1 MSGKP
6 NDRAQREAQ
15 AAEDQRRANIT
26 AAGQSVEQIFSSP
39 ERQAQYQDVYDATKT
54 LGMSDL
60 DRQKSQADRQ
70 TKFALA
76 RSGLT
81 GGSRSVDVGRQLGED
96 YINGLLTVDQKAQ
109 ASKADFMNADQM
121 SKNNLLAL
129 VQSGLDV
136 TTANQNAASALRGN
150 LEGARATQL
159 VGGIGDVFGT
169 AAGIYQK
176 GEDERI
182 RRQTAQQ
189 YGQTSYSPFWSM
201 GGGR

>member
-1 MSGKP
+1 MSGG
-6 NDRAQREAQ
+6 NNRAQEEAQ
-15 AAEDQRRANIT
+15 RAEDQRRANI
-26 AAGQSVEQIFSSP
+26 AAASQSVDRIFSSP
-39 ERQAQYQDVYDATKT
+39 ERQAQYADVYDATRT

-60 DRQKSQADRQ
+60 DRQKGQADRQ
-70 TKFALA
+70 TTFALA

-81 GGSRSVDVGRQLGED
+81 GGSRAVDVGRQLGED

-109 ASKADFMNADQM
+109 AAKADFMNADQM
-121 SKNNLLAL
+121 SRNNLLGL

-136 TTANQNAASALRGN
+136 TTANQNAASSLRAN
-150 LEGARATQL
+150 LEGARASGL

-169 AAGIYQK
+169 AADVYQR

-182 RRQTAQQ
+182 RRSAAQQ